1 MKTKIAN
8 MIPGRK
14 AKDTVS
20 EKKPQ
25 NMPEEIE
32 KAEENPPEAAKPENR
47 ETLDDKK
54 QKAEARKE
62 FEAKIRGKLK
72 YSRKR

>member
-47 ETLDDKK
+47 RRRTTKNKRPKPGRNLK
-54 QKAEARKE
+54 RKS
-62 FEAKIRGKLK
+62 GGN
-72 YSRKR
+72 